1 MNPDLD
7 KITEVILKVL
17 RAQDIELESKKDD
30 FTIPVGVSNHHV
42 HLTEEHIE
50 ICFGK
55 GYELTPIK
63 DLTQPGQFAC
73 KETVTLCG
81 PKGAI
86 EKIRILGPARKE
98 SQVELLVSDNYKL
111 GLNAP
116 LRLSGEIKGS
126 APITVVGPKGSVYL
140 EEGAIVARRHIHMMP
155 EDARRF
161 GVSDGETVSVRVN
174 GERGGVMDNVI
185 IRANNT
191 SKLDFHIDTEEANA
205 LGLGSSDKITII
217 KQGQNKR

>member
-7 KITEVILKVL
+7 KITEAILKVL

-42 HLTEEHIE
+42 HLTEEHIA

>member
-1 MNPDLD
+1 M
-7 KITEVILKVL
+7 
-17 RAQDIELESKKDD
+17 
-30 FTIPVGVSNHHV
+30 
-42 HLTEEHIE
+42 
-50 ICFGK
+50 
-55 GYELTPIK
+55 
-63 DLTQPGQFAC
+63 
-73 KETVTLCG
+73 TLCG

-217 KQGQNKR
+217 KQEQNKL